1 MTSYEMTL
9 WCCSRP
15 TFRAQCC
22 APASGTS
29 ALSLMGNCLRWK
41 ELPPPRLHPPMAS
54 LGGLDQVFQSLVHLL
69 PAGTMLRTTPAP
81 ELSVGR
87 AEASE
92 GTPLQ
97 ISFSLSQVFLPQ
109 HLTGVPPQSPPLNP
123 SHVPSLGWGSL
134 STRAP
139 V

>member
-1 MTSYEMTL
+1 MTL

-69 PAGTMLRTTPAP
+69 PAGTMLECFPPQLQSCPWEGLRPP
-81 ELSVGR
+81 RGPLCRSV
-87 AEASE
+87 
-92 GTPLQ
+92 
-97 ISFSLSQVFLPQ
+97 SLSPKSSF
-109 HLTGVPPQSPPLNP
+109 
-123 SHVPSLGWGSL
+123 L
-134 STRAP
+134 STSQVYLLRARH
-139 V
+139 